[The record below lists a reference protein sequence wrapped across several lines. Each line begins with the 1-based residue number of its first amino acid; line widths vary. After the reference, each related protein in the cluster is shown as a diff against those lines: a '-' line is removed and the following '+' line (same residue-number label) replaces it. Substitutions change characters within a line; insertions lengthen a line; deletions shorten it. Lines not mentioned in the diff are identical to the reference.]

1 MYKQSVEVVLLKGV
15 EEPSIKT
22 AAWVLNHL
30 VGTLHVNTP
39 LPEDSAKLKHIHNV
53 TTTSKSIEIFKSM
66 LKYVDHR
73 LFPIHFLLACKNA
86 TMGSTIVPGT
96 NALTIGRI
104 YKAFKSMN
112 KSYSEMV
119 L

>member
-1 MYKQSVEVVLLKGV
+1 MKGV

-22 AAWVLNHL
+22 VAWVLNHL

-39 LPEDSAKLKHIHNV
+39 LPEDSAKLKHICNV
-53 TTTSKSIEIFKSM
+53 EPDTKSMEIFKSM

-73 LFPIHFLLACKNA
+73 MFPIHFLLACKNA
-86 TMGSTIVPGT
+86 TMGSTVVPST
-96 NALTIGRI
+96 NSLTIARI
-104 YKAFKSMN
+104 YKAFKSVN